1 MSPPDNPATVDNN
14 VIIYLDQSEVDLLV
28 ESLNIAV
35 FFVKD
40 AHSDSKSIDDFR
52 LLGTSIINQ
61 IKGYAN
67 SNPKKIG

>member
-1 MSPPDNPATVDNN
+1 MSLRDSSATVDDS
-14 VIIYLDQSEVDLLV
+14 VIIYLYQSEVDLLV

-40 AHSDSKSIDDFR
+40 AHSDSKSIDDFK
-52 LLGTSIINQ
+52 LLRTSIINQ

-67 SNPKKIG
+67 SNQKKIG